1 MMWDQNIGAIV
12 VTDNHERP
20 LAVITDR
27 DVCMAALTQG
37 RALDAP
43 LVSSAM
49 SRTLYTCHVG
59 DRVTAAERTM
69 RTHTVRRLPV
79 VDDDFRLVG
88 ILALSDL
95 VRARMLLADRAES
108 RRLLAEVAL
117 TLGDICRPAGTLPP
131 SHIYG
136 SLMNAT
142 MDEMDEKDEKPAKP
156 ARTPASAKLSSSRAA
171 LKLGDGQGQAAHD
184 QRSSR

>member
-1 MMWDQNIGAIV
+1 MMWDQNIGAVV

-69 RTHTVRRLPV
+69 RTHSVRRLPV

-136 SLMNAT
+136 SLMSAT
-142 MDEMDEKDEKPAKP
+142 KDEKPAKP
-156 ARTPASAKLSSSRAA
+156 ARTPASAKLSSSRAR